1 MSQRSGSGSIHGNPL
16 ASIRPWLR
24 LLKPAGLVVGPI
36 LYFGQLALA
45 ASGVSALGLP
55 RLAWEGM
62 AGAVFFASGFAIAWD
77 LKKERDELKRRVDT
91 TGKKAET
98 RARLAEL
105 WSEGDQ
111 LARQC
116 RNEREPP
123 PNDEADDW
131 ARRAEE
137 YLAAEL
143 GADYVATFRSA
154 DGLPMGFTT
163 IQSMEHSRLDSGI
176 RMRLARLQQFLDQL
190 RTEEIRAR
198 V

>member
-1 MSQRSGSGSIHGNPL
+1 MSQSPGNNAIRGNPM
-16 ASIRPWLR
+16 ASIQPWIR

-55 RLAWEGM
+55 RLAWEGI
-62 AGAVFFASGFAIAWD
+62 AGGVFFASGFAIAWD

-91 TGKKAET
+91 AGRRAET
-98 RARLAEL
+98 RTRLAEL

-123 PNDEADDW
+123 PNDAADDW
-131 ARRAEE
+131 AARTEG

-143 GADYVATFRSA
+143 GTDYVATFRSG

-176 RMRLARLQQFLDQL
+176 RVRLARLQQFLDQL
-190 RTEEIRAR
+190 RAEEIRAQ